1 MCTNNYKMR
10 ENASSAI
17 IRGKKKPIKPL
28 EHRDRET
35 KQIDASTYLLGEKC

>member
-17 IRGKKKPIKPL
+17 IWEEKNPIKPL
-28 EHRDRET
+28 EHRDR
-35 KQIDASTYLLGEKC
+35 